1 MGVGAVQ
8 VQTGRQ
14 EVTVAPLWMVPV
26 DIPSVLRVSVLA
38 VSAVVMAVGILVM
51 IGFLVPKYFP
61 EDYRIIMGVVVF
73 LYGAYRF
80 VVTYFH
86 RKGGLPHG

>member
-1 MGVGAVQ
+1 M
-8 VQTGRQ
+8 
-14 EVTVAPLWMVPV
+14 

-38 VSAVVMAVGILVM
+38 VSVAAMVVGVSVM
-51 IGFLVPKYFP
+51 IGWLVPRYFP

-80 VVTYFH
+80 VVTYF
-86 RKGGLPHG
+86 RWKGGLPHEKE